1 MISFDCSKSDQA
13 INVYERVQSKWDHYN
28 QTKYFLYYSILIFSP
43 SLFKSMASAFG
54 LPFCLAAGLKLIHD
68 ILQFIGPI
76 MLQKVIKF
84 LEDNTVPQVY
94 SLHIYFILEY
104 WLYLCCNNVFWCS
117 SSKYLSS

>member
-1 MISFDCSKSDQA
+1 MGSLQSNKVFLMSFYLIS
-13 INVYERVQSKWDHYN
+13 
-28 QTKYFLYYSILIFSP
+28 SP

-84 LEDNTVPQVY
+84 LEDDTVPQVLFTSY
-94 SLHIYFILEY
+94 LFIIENRIH
-104 WLYLCCNNVFWCS
+104 LCSSNVFWCS
-117 SSKYLSS
+117 SSEYLSS

>member
-1 MISFDCSKSDQA
+1 MGSLQSNKVFLMSFYLIS
-13 INVYERVQSKWDHYN
+13 
-28 QTKYFLYYSILIFSP
+28 SP
-43 SLFKSMASAFG
+43 SLFKSMVSAFG
-54 LPFCLAAGLKLIHD
+54 LPFCLAAILKLIHD

-76 MLQKVIKF
+76 MLQNIIKF
-84 LEDNTVPQVY
+84 LEDDTVPQVY

>member
-54 LPFCLAAGLKLIHD
+54 LPFCLAAILKLIHD

-76 MLQKVIKF
+76 MLQNIIKF
-84 LEDNTVPQVY
+84 LEDDTVPQVLFTSY
-94 SLHIYFILEY
+94 LFIIENRFH
-104 WLYLCCNNVFWCS
+104 LCSSNVFWCS
-117 SSKYLSS
+117 SSEYLSS